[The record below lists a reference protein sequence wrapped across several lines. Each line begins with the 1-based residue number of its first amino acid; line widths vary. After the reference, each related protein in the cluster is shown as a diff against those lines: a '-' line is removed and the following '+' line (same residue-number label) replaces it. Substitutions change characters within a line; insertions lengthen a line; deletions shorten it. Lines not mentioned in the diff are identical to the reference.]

1 MAIRHADRTS
11 APQESA
17 PPTRHP
23 PHPGAPALSRY
34 RHLLDNRTAAGAN
47 GPVAASSTHPA
58 PETRQDPDRPRPQ
71 THREKRCGTGQAPT
85 GCRRSAAAPFSLP
98 SPVPK
103 VANGVSPMPPF
114 AMVSCLLH
122 ASPMAPRTAIP
133 AAYRPSYPSPRP
145 PSPSRP
151 GRADIGSAP
160 GPERSPPPPTPPAS
174 GKAPRG
180 NRPRAQPRTVLRRA
194 GGGGIERHDLL
205 RVFARF

>member
-1 MAIRHADRTS
+1 MPIARRS
-11 APQESA
+11 NERPPQESA

-47 GPVAASSTHPA
+47 GPVAASSTDPA
-58 PETRQDPDRPRPQ
+58 PETRNARAHRRTGKSAAEPGRPRPD
-71 THREKRCGTGQAPT
+71 TVVARL
-85 GCRRSAAAPFSLP
+85 SPFSLP

-103 VANGVSPMPPF
+103 VANGVSPMPPS
-114 AMVSCLLH
+114 AMASCLLH
-122 ASPMAPRTAIP
+122 ASPTAPRTAIP

-160 GPERSPPPPTPPAS
+160 GPERSPPPPTPPAP

-180 NRPRAQPRTVLRRA
+180 DRPRPQPRTVLRRA